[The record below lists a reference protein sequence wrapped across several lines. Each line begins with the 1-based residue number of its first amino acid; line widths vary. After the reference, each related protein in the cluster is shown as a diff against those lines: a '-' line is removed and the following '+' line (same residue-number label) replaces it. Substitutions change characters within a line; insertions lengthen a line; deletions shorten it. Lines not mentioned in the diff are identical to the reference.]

1 MSAQWPPEEPRP
13 VVGQPVQPAFGQP
26 GQPVLGQP
34 VQPVTV
40 GRAPRPAVDAGRLWA
55 GGLATAVVAALIAIV
70 GILVARGVLKID
82 VLAPQESGAW
92 GDAST
97 VTLALVAFAGGLLA
111 TALIHGLLLSTPSP
125 FSFFGWIMGLA
136 TIVAAVL
143 PFTTS
148 ADLDSKIAT
157 AVIYALIGIGIWTL
171 TDSTAHR
178 SLKSVSRLR

>member
-1 MSAQWPPEEPRP
+1 M
-13 VVGQPVQPAFGQP
+13 VGK
-26 GQPVLGQP
+26 
-34 VQPVTV
+34 
-40 GRAPRPAVDAGRLWA
+40 APRPAVDAGRLWA

-97 VTLALVAFAGGLLA
+97 VTLALVAFVGGLVA
-111 TALIHGLLLSTPSP
+111 TGLIHGLLLSTPSP

-136 TIVAAVL
+136 TVVAAVL

-148 ADLDSKIAT
+148 ADMDSKIAT
-157 AVIYALIGIGIWTL
+157 AVIYALVGIAIWSL
-171 TDSTAHR
+171 TASTAHR
-178 SLKSVSRLR
+178 SLKSVSRLV